1 MKRIFLSTII
11 FSMFSCSETEV
22 NKSNQKTQIDSTDST
37 MVADSTSKTKNEN
50 LKEIKNTKEILNENP
65 EKIDKKTLIIGV
77 WTYTKAGRIRGK
89 MKFTKYGTWYIQ
101 KKNKS
106 SWKKEG
112 SYKLSNDLSSIS
124 LTEGRHSNKFKLKTY
139 TKHKVVIVV
148 DKNDANDNIILTK
161 SI

>member
-11 FSMFSCSETEV
+11 FSVFSCSETEV
-22 NKSNQKTQIDSTDST
+22 NESNQKTQIDSTDST
-37 MVADSTSKTKNEN
+37 MVADSTPKTTNEN
-50 LKEIKNTKEILNENP
+50 LKEIKNTKKNLEDNL
-65 EKIDKKTLIIGV
+65 EKVDTKTLIIGV
-77 WTYTKAGRIRGK
+77 WTFTKAGRIRGK

-139 TKHKVVIVV
+139 TKNKVVIVV
-148 DKNDANDNIILTK
+148 DKNDASDNIILTK
-161 SI
+161 